1 MRLRVLPRFVGL
13 FRFTMEDDS
22 GHFRWIVEPRVQDGE
37 ARLELGG
44 SRGFDSLTDAALDQI
59 VRDVNAWYDARG

>member
-1 MRLRVLPRFVGL
+1 
-13 FRFTMEDDS
+13 MEDDS